1 METTFI
7 TIQDLTPEA
16 RILYSSDSI
25 VDILGFTPDQVVD
38 RPSWDF
44 FHEAELPVA
53 KQLHRRGVNLDK
65 AAVLAYCQLRNNIG
79 QWVGCECCFTIV
91 YNVMVVCIS
100 VYHRGMEQ
108 SKRSVEA
115 PIVRRLF
122 SSSPQDPRYHMLT
135 VLSEKFHTENTEDVS
150 HEPRA
155 ALFLN
160 RFTRTATI
168 MYATSGIEEIV
179 GISSEDIKGLS
190 FYFCIAEN
198 CLEDAVKCLETAKG
212 NDSIAYLRFWFRDPR
227 QNEPAVTSDE
237 EMTEASVSG
246 DDGTNTQS
254 SSPELARQS
263 TSSGPASMPYE
274 SASHPE
280 SSAHPMADAI
290 LQDENPHSQ
299 PNSLTI
305 PPVNSRTSSGDTNDS
320 INPVAASA
328 AIFEQQDPARSSSA
342 PLSSAP
348 TTPGPFDGPI
358 ELEAVVSCTS
368 DGLVVCLRKARP
380 LIPSLPATPPQP
392 RGIFAAP
399 WAPEPVFFPPL
410 QVEGFLGEPANG
422 PSKAAFLNSIRE
434 VGAFAWALTGINGC
448 LADYARGTPMHE
460 AQPAGGFPVYDP
472 IAPPDPDSG
481 CASLASLDDE
491 AGMKRD
497 GPQDQAGPSADAGE
511 RFDGISSDR
520 DYQEPSSH
528 EPSSHAP
535 THQYHDAPTGQFHG
549 DHIDQDPHY

>member
-1 METTFI
+1 
-7 TIQDLTPEA
+7 
-16 RILYSSDSI
+16 
-25 VDILGFTPDQVVD
+25 
-38 RPSWDF
+38 
-44 FHEAELPVA
+44 
-53 KQLHRRGVNLDK
+53 
-65 AAVLAYCQLRNNIG
+65 
-79 QWVGCECCFTIV
+79 
-91 YNVMVVCIS
+91 
-100 VYHRGMEQ
+100 
-108 SKRSVEA
+108 
-115 PIVRRLF
+115 
-122 SSSPQDPRYHMLT
+122 MLT
-135 VLSEKFHTENTEDVS
+135 VLSEKFSTENTEDLS

-263 TSSGPASMPYE
+263 ISSGPATTPYE
-274 SASHPE
+274 SASHWE
-280 SSAHPMADAI
+280 SSSHPVADAI
-290 LQDENPHSQ
+290 LQDENPHNQLES
-299 PNSLTI
+299 SAT
-305 PPVNSRTSSGDTNDS
+305 PPVNSRTSSGDS
-320 INPVAASA
+320 INPIAASA
-328 AIFEQQDPARSSSA
+328 AIFEQPESARWDSRA
-342 PLSSAP
+342 LSSAP

-380 LIPSLPATPPQP
+380 LIPSLPATPPQQG
-392 RGIFAAP
+392 GIFAAP

-410 QVEGFLGEPANG
+410 QVEGFLGEPTNG
-422 PSKAAFLNSIRE
+422 PSKATFLNSIRE

-448 LADYARGTPMHE
+448 LADYARGTPMPE

-472 IAPPDPDSG
+472 IEPPDPDSG
-481 CASLASLDDE
+481 NASLASLDDE
-491 AGMKRD
+491 ANMKRD
-497 GPQDQAGPSADAGE
+497 GPQDQAGPGADAG
-511 RFDGISSDR
+511 DR
-520 DYQEPSSH
+520 SYVTYSNRVHH
-528 EPSSHAP
+528 EPS
-535 THQYHDAPTGQFHG
+535 YHEPDR
-549 DHIDQDPHY
+549 

>member
-1 METTFI
+1 
-7 TIQDLTPEA
+7 
-16 RILYSSDSI
+16 
-25 VDILGFTPDQVVD
+25 
-38 RPSWDF
+38 
-44 FHEAELPVA
+44 
-53 KQLHRRGVNLDK
+53 
-65 AAVLAYCQLRNNIG
+65 
-79 QWVGCECCFTIV
+79 
-91 YNVMVVCIS
+91 
-100 VYHRGMEQ
+100 
-108 SKRSVEA
+108 
-115 PIVRRLF
+115 
-122 SSSPQDPRYHMLT
+122 MLT
-135 VLSEKFHTENTEDVS
+135 VLSEKFNTENTEDLS

-168 MYATSGIEEIV
+168 MYATTGIEEIV

-227 QNEPAVTSDE
+227 QNEPLATSDE

-246 DDGTNTQS
+246 DDGTNTES

-263 TSSGPASMPYE
+263 MSSGPASTPYE
-274 SASHPE
+274 SGSHSGSP
-280 SSAHPMADAI
+280 AHPVADAI

-299 PNSLTI
+299 PEPSAT
-305 PPVNSRTSSGDTNDS
+305 PPVNSRTSSGDS
-320 INPVAASA
+320 IPPMASSA
-328 AIFEQQDPARSSSA
+328 AIFEQPDPAHSSSEA
-342 PLSSAP
+342 LSSAA
-348 TTPGPFDGPI
+348 TTPPAGPFDGPI

-380 LIPSLPATPPQP
+380 LIPSLPATPPQQG
-392 RGIFAAP
+392 GIFAAP

-410 QVEGFLGEPANG
+410 QVEGFLGEPENG

-460 AQPAGGFPVYDP
+460 AQPAGGFPVYVRKTP
-472 IAPPDPDSG
+472 TASTDPDSG
-481 CASLASLDDE
+481 NCSLASLDDE

-497 GPQDQAGPSADAGE
+497 GPQDQAAAGADAG
-511 RFDGISSDR
+511 DQSCGSSSNR
-520 DYQEPSSH
+520 GHQEPC
-528 EPSSHAP
+528 
-535 THQYHDAPTGQFHG
+535 DHG
-549 DHIDQDPHY
+549 GLTDHGPHY

>member
-7 TIQDLTPEA
+7 TIQDLTPDA
-16 RILYSSDSI
+16 RILYASDSI

-53 KQLHRRGVNLDK
+53 KQLHERGVNLDK
-65 AAVLAYCQLRNNIG
+65 AAVLAYCQLRNDQG

-91 YNVMVVCIS
+91 YNVMVVCVS
-100 VYHRGMEQ
+100 VYHRGMRQ
-108 SKRSVEA
+108 SKRSIEA

-135 VLSEKFHTENTEDVS
+135 VLSEKFNTENTGDLS

-179 GISSEDIKGLS
+179 GISSEDIKGSS

-212 NDSIAYLRFWFRDPR
+212 NDSIAYLRFWFRDPL
-227 QNEPAVTSDE
+227 QSEPPATSDE
-237 EMTEASVSG
+237 EMTEGSISG
-246 DDGTNTQS
+246 DDGITTHS
-254 SSPELARQS
+254 SSPELSRQS
-263 TSSGPASMPYE
+263 ISSGTG
-274 SASHPE
+274 SASHDSARRSG
-280 SSAHPMADAI
+280 SSAHPLADAI
-290 LQDENPHSQ
+290 LQDETPRIQ
-299 PNSLTI
+299 PESSTTPLI
-305 PPVNSRTSSGDTNDS
+305 NSRTSSGDS
-320 INPVAASA
+320 IDPVVASA
-328 AIFEQQDPARSSSA
+328 NIFEQSEPARSNSPA
-342 PLSSAP
+342 LSSAP
-348 TTPGPFDGPI
+348 TTPNPFEGPI

-368 DGLVVCLRKARP
+368 DGLVVCLRKAHP
-380 LIPSLPATPPQP
+380 LIPSLPASPPQQ
-392 RGIFAAP
+392 GGVFAAP
-399 WAPEPVFFPPL
+399 WAAEPLFFPPL

-448 LADYARGTPMHE
+448 LAEFARGSPMHE
-460 AQPAGGFPVYDP
+460 AQPSGGFPVYDP
-472 IAPPDPDSG
+472 IAAPDPDSG
-481 CASLASLDDE
+481 NASLASLDDE
-491 AGMKRD
+491 AGAKRG
-497 GPQDQAGPSADAGE
+497 GPEGHSGPDVNAVGQSFGNT
-511 RFDGISSDR
+511 SD
-520 DYQEPSSH
+520 PSI
-528 EPSSHAP
+528 
-535 THQYHDAPTGQFHG
+535 QYHDAPTERSYGG
-549 DHIDQDPHY
+549 GGPTDDSSHY